1 MFYSFDVTSWLMQ
14 QLPAVLRRSRLVA
27 FMKAMTA
34 SLEPTSSAMRSYASQ
49 VMEQLSYN
57 ALTIYLQHFLNSLL
71 DLEEGSIYIVDYIDE
86 ATLYLSLRSEGND
99 DDYMSLRPG
108 EAVYLTNSDAIV
120 GGFTV
125 MVPEASATDRNIA
138 DMTAW
143 INYYKYAGTSFNFKT
158 Y

>member
-1 MFYSFDVTSWLMQ
+1 
-14 QLPAVLRRSRLVA
+14 
-27 FMKAMTA
+27 
-34 SLEPTSSAMRSYASQ
+34 
-49 VMEQLSYN
+49 
-57 ALTIYLQHFLNSLL
+57 
-71 DLEEGSIYIVDYIDE
+71 
-86 ATLYLSLRSEGND
+86 
-99 DDYMSLRPG
+99 MSLRPG

-125 MVPEASATDRNIA
+125 MVPEASATDSNIA